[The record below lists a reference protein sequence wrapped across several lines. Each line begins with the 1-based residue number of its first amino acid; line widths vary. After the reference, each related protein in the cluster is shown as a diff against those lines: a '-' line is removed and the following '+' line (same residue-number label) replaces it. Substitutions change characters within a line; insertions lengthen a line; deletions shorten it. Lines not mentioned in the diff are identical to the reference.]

1 MSPSRNGVTRGESA
15 ASVAAMRNILL
26 ASTLFV
32 AAMSPFSAALAQDAA
47 MPAPAAAAAPAPGAL
62 LTPERVF
69 ANPSLA
75 GPVAR
80 GVSLSPDGE
89 LVAFLRSREDD
100 VDVQDL
106 WAAPTGEGEPFK
118 LIDARALVPDAGE
131 LSEAEKAR
139 RERMRISAR
148 GVVEYSWDEQG
159 RYILAPLEGDIFLAE
174 REGGNVRRLTE
185 TEADEIDAK
194 VSPEGNFV
202 SWVRDQDLVVYD
214 LATNRETAI
223 TDEGEGLITWATA
236 EFIAQEELDRD
247 TGYWWSPNERYIA
260 LQRTDES
267 TVDIIPRLDIT
278 GGGAATVEQRYPR
291 AGRPNAVVE
300 LYVHDRERGRRV
312 KVDLGDNADI
322 YLGRVTW
329 STDGATL
336 YVQRL
341 SRDQKTLDL
350 LSVDPATG
358 ASRVILTQRSDA
370 WVPLTHDFKA
380 LKDGNFIWS
389 TEETGWR
396 HLYLYDRD
404 GEMIRPITYGPW
416 AVKGLNGVNQD
427 TGEVFFTASFEY
439 AERPE
444 GVTGGHSLCVFP
456 GDRRAMCDVQGEE
469 PTTQRLWRGSMN
481 ETASRFTPVTPGG
494 GWWSASMNGPGT
506 AFVGN
511 YSDLNTP
518 PQSGLYRADGTL
530 IRWIEEN
537 RLDESHPYHPY
548 ASRRG
553 EVTYGT
559 LESHGETLVW
569 QMTTPPG
576 FDPSQTYPVVM
587 QVYGGPSGGGVRRSW
602 QSSTNQLL
610 TEAGYI
616 VFRLDNRGEGDRSAA
631 FKQALYLKMGQP
643 EVEDQVLGANYLRTL
658 PFVDDSRIA
667 MMGWSYGGFM
677 SLMAITEPDMGL
689 ASAISGAP
697 PTEWGLYDTAYTER
711 YMSTPEANRE
721 GYAASDVIPRLPNM
735 TGRLLLMHGMADDNV
750 IFENTTRVLNALQ
763 EGSIPFETMLYPGQ
777 RHGIR
782 GNPRQ
787 LHQWRTYLDFLDRTI
802 GSRAPASE
810 LAGQD

>member
-1 MSPSRNGVTRGESA
+1 
-15 ASVAAMRNILL
+15 MRNILL
-26 ASTLFV
+26 ASTLLVATLSPFT
-32 AAMSPFSAALAQDAA
+32 AAMAQQAA
-47 MPAPAAAAAPAPGAL
+47 PAPAAAPAESAI

-75 GPVAR
+75 GPVAK

-159 RYILAPLEGDIFLAE
+159 RYILAPLEGDIFLAT
-174 REGGNVRRLTE
+174 RADGSVRRLTE

-194 VSPEGNFV
+194 VSPRGNFV

-214 LATNRETAI
+214 LSTNTETAI
-223 TDEGEGLITWATA
+223 TSDGDGLKTWATA

-247 TGYWWSPNERYIA
+247 TGYWWSPTERYIA
-260 LQRTDES
+260 LQHTDES

-278 GGGAATVEQRYPR
+278 GAGATTVEQRYPR

-300 LYVHDRERGRRV
+300 LYVHDRETGQRV
-312 KVDLGDNADI
+312 KVDLGADADI
-322 YLGRVTW
+322 YLARVNW
-329 STDGATL
+329 SSDGSIL

-358 ASRVILTQRSDA
+358 ASRVIVTQRSDA
-370 WVPLTHDFKA
+370 WVPLSHDFRA
-380 LKDGNFIWS
+380 LENGNFIWS
-389 TEETGWR
+389 SEETGWK
-396 HLYLYDRD
+396 HLYLFNRD
-404 GEMIRPITYGPW
+404 GRRVRAITRGQYP
-416 AVKGLNGVNQD
+416 VKGLAGVNQS
-427 TGEVFFTASFEY
+427 TGEVFFTASMRDGQELPIEQQLFR
-439 AERPE
+439 A
-444 GVTGGHSLCVFP
+444 SL
-456 GDRRAMCDVQGEE
+456 RRTM
-469 PTTQRLWRGSMN
+469 
-481 ETASRFTPVTPGG
+481 TPVAITPAG
-494 GWWSASMNGPGT
+494 GWWSASMNRTGT
-506 AFVGN
+506 AFVGA
-511 YSDLNTP
+511 YSDLDTP
-518 PQSGLYRADGTL
+518 SQSALYRADGTR

-537 RLDESHPYHPY
+537 RLEPGHPYYPF
-548 ASRRG
+548 AGRRG
-553 EVTYGT
+553 NVTFGT

-576 FDPSQTYPVVM
+576 FDPSRTYPVVM
-587 QVYGGPSGGGVRRSW
+587 QVYGGPSGGGVKRAW
-602 QSSTNQLL
+602 QGSTNQLL

-631 FKQALYLKMGQP
+631 FKQALYLRMGQP
-643 EVEDQVLGANYLRTL
+643 EVEDQVLAANYLRSL
-658 PFVDDSRIA
+658 PYVDDQRIA

-677 SLMAITEPDMGL
+677 ALMAATEPKMGL
-689 ASAISGAP
+689 AASLAGAP

-711 YMSTPEANRE
+711 YMSTPELNEA
-721 GYAASDVIPRLPNM
+721 GYAASDVIPRLPNL

-750 IFENTTRVLNALQ
+750 ILENSTRVINALQ
-763 EGSIPFETMLYPGQ
+763 QNSQPFELMLYPGQ
-777 RHGIR
+777 RHGVR
-782 GNPRQ
+782 GNERQ
-787 LHQWRTYLDFLDRTI
+787 LQQWRTYLDFLDRTI
-802 GSRAPASE
+802 GTRSHTE
-810 LAGQD
+810 